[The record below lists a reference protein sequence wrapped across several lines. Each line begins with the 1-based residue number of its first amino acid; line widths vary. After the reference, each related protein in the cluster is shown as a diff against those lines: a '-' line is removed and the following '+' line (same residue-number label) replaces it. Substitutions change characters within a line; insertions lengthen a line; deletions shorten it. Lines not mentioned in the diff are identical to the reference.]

1 MKRRQTEPLGDVIR
15 RFLRQEGIE
24 TPLAQHRAVALWPEI
39 AGPQISR
46 ATRGVWLR
54 DSTLYVKISNP
65 ALRQDLMMGRTLLA
79 RRLNEKVGSQVVGQI
94 VFC

>member
-1 MKRRQTEPLGDVIR
+1 MKRRQTQPIADVIR

-24 TPLAQHRAVALWPEI
+24 TPLAEHRAVALWPEI
-39 AGPQISR
+39 AGPQVSR
-46 ATRGVWLR
+46 VTRRVWLR
-54 DSTLYVKISNP
+54 NSTLYVKISNP

-79 RRLNEKVGSQVVGQI
+79 RRLNERVGSQVVGQI